1 MSSGLS
7 SSTRALIDELISFL
21 YSLDSRNAS
30 AAFSYS
36 FSAKNGT
43 PAGAV
48 IGLYLLYGSNA
59 FAILGFEISNS
70 LTHSFIRA

>member
-36 FSAKNGT
+36 FSAKKGT
-43 PAGAV
+43 PAGVV
-48 IGLYLLYGSNA
+48 IGLYLLYGSNT

>member
-36 FSAKNGT
+36 FSAKKGT
-43 PAGAV
+43 PAGVV
-48 IGLYLLYGSNA
+48 IGCLFSPSGADDEESGGRLRPDEWHYQ
-59 FAILGFEISNS
+59 
-70 LTHSFIRA
+70 